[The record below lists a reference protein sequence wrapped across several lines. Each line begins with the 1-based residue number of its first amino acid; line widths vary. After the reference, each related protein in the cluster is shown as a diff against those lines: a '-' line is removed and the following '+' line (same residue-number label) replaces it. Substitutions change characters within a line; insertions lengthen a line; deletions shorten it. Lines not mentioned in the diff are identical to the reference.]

1 MKKRVLTLGLIVI
14 VMALVAGTALAKGG
28 NRTFI
33 RFMQYSGGEGYYCEG
48 YFMETGSGIVH
59 EWRNNPECIN
69 YGDTSLHLVFKPTDK
84 FEDEGCDDENCFGCY
99 PGPWSLNSSYVDL
112 GDDEADLA
120 DFLEGEF
127 WACVYL
133 WE

>member
-1 MKKRVLTLGLIVI
+1 MEMKRRIL
-14 VMALVAGTALAKGG
+14 ALAVALILVLLALGAG

-33 RFMQYSGGEGYYCEG
+33 RFMQYSGGEDYYCEG

-59 EWRNNPECIN
+59 EWRNNPECSI
-69 YGDTSLHLVFKPTDK
+69 YGDTSLHIVFKPTDK
-84 FEDEGCDDENCFGCY
+84 FEDEGCDDENCLGCY
-99 PGPWSLNSSYVDL
+99 PGPWSLNETYVDL
-112 GDDEADLA
+112 GDDEAELA
-120 DFLEGEF
+120 DFLAGEF